1 MSKQNFSA
9 YPIENNS
16 DFLENI
22 TPGYGLTKKELCA
35 FMSMQGILANTD
47 FENIDEEVIVN
58 QAIVLANEMCK
69 QLGIGHE

>member
-1 MSKQNFSA
+1 MSTQNFSA

-35 FMSMQGILANTD
+35 FMAMQGILANAD
-47 FENIDEEVIVN
+47 FENIDEEVIVS
-58 QAIVLANEMCK
+58 QSIVLAYEMCN
-69 QLGIGHE
+69 QLGISHE